1 MNSKRTSQ
9 KRIISGQLKKMV
21 PQGILLLIISAVI
34 CVLELLAPYFDK
46 LAVNDGLA
54 GGNKHLFIKF
64 LIAGF
69 LVTVAGKLVSYI
81 NTALF
86 NMFSGKAM
94 RNIKSEVFR
103 RLTNLPAYIFSSNPS
118 GYVQSRM
125 EETDA
130 VSGIFSPVVFKI
142 ATSSVTMIGALIYL
156 FRLDLMIFG
165 ITLVSVPIIFIIC
178 QCFSKKISKLSENI
192 NESQAELSGEMQE
205 YIQGASEI
213 KQLNLEK
220 GVSEKVDKHLD
231 DIVNGSIKRSNRI
244 ESGTVQ
250 ATAVCTFIQL
260 IIIMVVGMRIMDS
273 TMSMGDYVS
282 VARYISYVFTPIV
295 LFSTY
300 FLTLQ
305 EAVVAGRRIENFFS
319 TSEDKNEDGKCITHI
334 NKIEL
339 RNISYRYNE
348 NADYVF
354 ENADIVID
362 SKDKMC
368 IYGENGSGKTTL
380 IKLIT
385 GLINPTGG
393 GIYINNIPLKEI
405 NITSVRK
412 RIGVVSQNSYIF
424 SGSLIENIASSSEEL
439 VLWSSICDNE
449 VFSGID
455 WKRGI
460 VIENGKNLSSGQK
473 QKIAL
478 ARMLV
483 KNPDVIVID
492 EGITN
497 LDAESKEIIL
507 KAADT
512 LFKDKICIF
521 VSHSDDF
528 SAISKRKLIIKNK
541 KLMNCY
547 GSLKRFR

>member
-1 MNSKRTSQ
+1 MKSKGVSEN
-9 KRIISGQLKKMV
+9 RIITLQLKKMRA
-21 PQGILLLIISAVI
+21 QFLLLLMISVVI
-34 CVLELLAPYFDK
+34 CVLELLAPYCDK

-54 GGNKHLFIKF
+54 AGNKRLFIKF
-64 LIAGF
+64 LITGF
-69 LVTVAGKLVSYI
+69 LITIAAKFVSYI

-94 RNIKSEVFR
+94 RNIKSDVFR

-125 EETDA
+125 EETN
-130 VSGIFSPVVFKI
+130 SLSEIFSPIVFKI
-142 ATSSVTMIGALIYL
+142 VTSSVTMIGALVYI
-156 FRLDLMIFG
+156 FRLDLVLFG
-165 ITLVSVPIIFIIC
+165 ITLVSIPIIFIIC
-178 QCFSKKISKLSENI
+178 RCFSGKVSKLSENI

-205 YIQGASEI
+205 YIQGVSDI

-220 GVSEKVDKHLD
+220 KVSEKVDKRLD
-231 DIVNGSIKRSNRI
+231 NIVNGSIKRSNRI

-260 IIIMVVGMRIMDS
+260 IVILIVGIRIMDN

-282 VARYISYVFTPIV
+282 IVRYISYVFSPVI

-300 FLTLQ
+300 YLTLQ
-305 EAVVAGRRIENFFS
+305 EAVVAGRRIEEFFS
-319 TSEDKNEDGKCITHI
+319 DAEDKNENGKHIAHI
-334 NKIEL
+334 NAIEL
-339 RNISYRYNE
+339 INIKYRYNDSE
-348 NADYVF
+348 DYVF
-354 ENADIVID
+354 ENTDILIGE
-362 SKDKMC
+362 KDKVC

-385 GLINPTGG
+385 GLIAPTDGE
-393 GIYINNIPLKEI
+393 IYINDMPLKEI
-405 NITSVRK
+405 DLSSLRK

-424 SGSLIENIASSSEEL
+424 SGSMIENIASSPEEL
-439 VLWSSICDNE
+439 ALWSKISDNE
-449 VFSGID
+449 IFNGID
-455 WKRGI
+455 WKTGI

-483 KNPDVIVID
+483 RDPDVIVID

-497 LDAESKEIIL
+497 LDSESKEIIL

-541 KLMNCY
+541 KLISC
-547 GSLKRFR
+547 